1 MDKKDL
7 RQRDVIAVKQDA
19 LKSTVNVSMLARN
32 VGSIVN
38 VQTVRIA
45 NESENIYIVF
55 RTG

>member
-1 MDKKDL
+1 LDKKDL